1 MTESGGSGTPHWVR
15 SLATIGSPIALATAL
30 LFYFGWVRTRFQA
43 RALGYDPA
51 ILQLSVQDYLLKS
64 VNVLFLPFVVLVL
77 VVLVLHHQHRRL
89 VAAARRSDR
98 VRASASRAGR
108 LLVWS
113 WPIWLLTAGV
123 MLALPA
129 TRFIAVPISLSIGLL
144 LALYGSTLT
153 RTVGS
158 GASWPRPTSIIVYV
172 LLAFAIFWDTERI
185 ARATGEAFAQDIL
198 VYPWQLIA
206 VTVYSEKRLELAVP
220 GVTESELRPDSAYH
234 FRYTGLRLLEG
245 SHDRYVLLGANGGN
259 IVVLKDEQGLR
270 FEFSR

>member
-1 MTESGGSGTPHWVR
+1 M
-15 SLATIGSPIALATAL
+15 
-30 LFYFGWVRTRFQA
+30 
-43 RALGYDPA
+43 
-51 ILQLSVQDYLLKS
+51 
-64 VNVLFLPFVVLVL
+64 
-77 VVLVLHHQHRRL
+77 
-89 VAAARRSDR
+89 
-98 VRASASRAGR
+98 RASSSCTAKAWRPCGRSTIPTSRAG
-108 LLVWS
+108 S
-113 WPIWLLTAGV
+113 SNAGTASAAGRS
-123 MLALPA
+123 A
-129 TRFIAVPISLSIGLL
+129 RGLRGGIN
-144 LALYGSTLT
+144 GSDPVGHTLT

-158 GASWPRPTSIIVYV
+158 GASWPRTTSIIVGV

-198 VYPWQLIA
+198 VYPWQLVA

-245 SHDRYVLLGANGGN
+245 THDRYVLLGENGGN